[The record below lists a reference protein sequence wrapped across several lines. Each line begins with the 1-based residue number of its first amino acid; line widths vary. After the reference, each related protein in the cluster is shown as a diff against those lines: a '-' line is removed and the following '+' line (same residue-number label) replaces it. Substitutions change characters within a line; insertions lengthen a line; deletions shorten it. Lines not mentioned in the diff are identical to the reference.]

1 MATSNIPTSP
11 PADERGFPWRAFLM
25 GLGLMLLVGVVIV
38 LSMTNESAQI
48 VSGNNRSLLALAPA
62 MFLVGIVS
70 FLSPCTLPIL
80 PAYFAFTFQM
90 RRDQVVLTTIAF
102 FLGLATTMT
111 ILGASATAFGQLLY
125 KYTDTITLVGGILVI
140 ILGITSL
147 LGKGFSGIK
156 MLDRPSAT
164 LAGSYL
170 YGMTFAFGWTACIG
184 PILGA
189 MYTILLSTQGLAIL
203 QGAILAFIYAM
214 GLSLPLIIIATFF
227 SRLGNGSK
235 FWQMLKG
242 KGFDLKIG
250 STTFYLHT
258 TNIISG
264 VLLIFMGALLASGQ
278 LTSMTQWAQTTS
290 FGQWVLNIEEFIN
303 QLFGGR

>member
-1 MATSNIPTSP
+1 MATSNLPTSQE
-11 PADERGFPWRAFLM
+11 ERNFPWRAFFM
-25 GLGLMLLVGVVIV
+25 GLGLMLLVGVIIV
-38 LSMTNESAQI
+38 LSMTNESAQL
-48 VSGNNRSLLALAPA
+48 VSTNNRSLLTLAPA

-80 PAYFAFTFQM
+80 PAYFAFTFQA

-125 KYTDTITLVGGILVI
+125 KYTNTITFVGGILVI
-140 ILGITSL
+140 ILGVTSL

-156 MLDRPSAT
+156 VLDRPSAT
-164 LAGSYL
+164 IAGSYL

-203 QGAILAFIYAM
+203 QGAILAFIYAL
-214 GLSLPLIIIATFF
+214 GLSLPLILIATFF

-242 KGFDLKIG
+242 KGFDVKIG
-250 STTFYLHT
+250 STTLYLHT

-264 VLLIFMGALLASGQ
+264 LLLIFMGALLASGQ
-278 LTSMTQWAQTTS
+278 LTAMTQWAQTTS
-290 FGQWVLNIEEFIN
+290 LGQWTLGIEEFIN